1 MDNTDN
7 YVVRN
12 IDRIRSEINNPD
24 ILIVAVSKTVKPE
37 IAQLAL
43 GRENVVLG
51 ENRVQ
56 EFLRKYEYLEGK
68 GQIHFIGH
76 LQKNKVKYLVGKTPL
91 IHSVDSLGLI
101 EEIEKRSQRLD
112 LTTDILLQIKLSD
125 EETKYGLTREEAL
138 EIIKANEQNSHV
150 KIKGLMTMAPFTQDQ
165 DLILSIFSKLHEIF
179 IDIKNNT
186 FYNTDMVHLSMGM
199 SNDYLLAVKEN
210 SNILRL
216 GTSIFKK

>member
-1 MDNTDN
+1 LDNTDN